1 MEKQT
6 FVFEKRNYIMMIAGI
21 VLMII
26 GYLLMIG
33 GGSEN
38 PEVFNPEIFSPQR
51 VTWAPLLIMI
61 GLLVEIFAIM
71 YHPTDD

>member
-1 MEKQT
+1 
-6 FVFEKRNYIMMIAGI
+6 MMIAGI
-21 VLMII
+21 ALMII

-38 PEVFNPEIFSPQR
+38 PEVFNPEIFAPRR
-51 VTWAPLLIMI
+51 VTWAPILIMI

>member
-21 VLMII
+21 ALMII

-38 PEVFNPEIFSPQR
+38 PEVFNPEIFAPRR
-51 VTWAPLLIMI
+51 VTWAPILIMI

>member
-1 MEKQT
+1 
-6 FVFEKRNYIMMIAGI
+6 MIAGI
-21 VLMII
+21 ALMII

-38 PEVFNPEIFSPQR
+38 PEVFNPEIFAPRR
-51 VTWAPLLIMI
+51 VTWAPILIMI